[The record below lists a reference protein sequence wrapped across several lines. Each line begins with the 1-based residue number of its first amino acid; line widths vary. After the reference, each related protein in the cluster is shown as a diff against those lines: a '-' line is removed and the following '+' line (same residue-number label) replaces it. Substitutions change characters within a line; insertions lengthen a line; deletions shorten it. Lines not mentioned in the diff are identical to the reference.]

1 MIYDMMALEWSD
13 DSLFCFTLFSQ
24 AIGIFIGL
32 PIASMIY
39 ILSLYIYS
47 TY

>member
-1 MIYDMMALEWSD
+1 MKGFNLNLRTVMIYDMMALEWSD

-24 AIGIFIGL
+24 AIGILIGL
-32 PIASMIY
+32 PIAS
-39 ILSLYIYS
+39 